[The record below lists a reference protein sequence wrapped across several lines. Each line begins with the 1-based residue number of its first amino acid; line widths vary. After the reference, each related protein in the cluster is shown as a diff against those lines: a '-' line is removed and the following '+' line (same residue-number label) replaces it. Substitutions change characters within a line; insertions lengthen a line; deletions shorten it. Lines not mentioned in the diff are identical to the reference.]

1 MANSPSSSLPR
12 PALAL
17 ILALSAAAIAFL
29 FWLIY
34 GTGGGAR
41 SQALTWLPALNALL
55 NSLSAACLAAG
66 VVQIRAGHREV
77 HRRFMLAALTCSALF
92 LVSYIVHHALHG
104 DTRFLGQGAIRPV
117 YFFILIS
124 HVLLSIVALPLV
136 LTTAFLALT
145 ARFSV
150 HRSWARITF
159 PIWLYVSVT
168 GVAVFA
174 LQVLF
179 K

>member
-1 MANSPSSSLPR
+1 MS
-12 PALAL
+12 ALAV
-17 ILALSAAAIAFL
+17 AFL
-29 FWLIY
+29 FWLLY
-34 GTGGGAR
+34 GTSGGAR
-41 SQALTWLPALNALL
+41 TQALSWLPGLNALF
-55 NSLSAACLAAG
+55 NSLSAVCLALG
-66 VVQIRAGHREV
+66 VVQIRGGRREA

-117 YFFILIS
+117 YFVILIS
-124 HVLLSIVALPLV
+124 HVLLSVVALPLV

-168 GVAVFA
+168 GVLVFA
-174 LQVLF
+174 LQLLF
-179 K
+179 N